1 MRVAKSDEH
10 EGFDHPLSERHYL
23 GLRQPL
29 GDYLKQVV
37 KRGGQAVA
45 RLMWGPASY
54 AHQKPRSRNGQES
67 DHAGGAP
74 RLERAEQAIPAAH
87 PNDAELNLDAQVLGW
102 VLRELA
108 GLWHTECG

>member
-1 MRVAKSDEH
+1 
-10 EGFDHPLSERHYL
+10 
-23 GLRQPL
+23 
-29 GDYLKQVV
+29 
-37 KRGGQAVA
+37 
-45 RLMWGPASY
+45 MWGPASY

-108 GLWHTECG
+108 GHWHTECGYTALFAETVTDSGVLRGAL